1 MTTISVNGTDYP
13 IKFGRMALIAIMKLT
28 NAKGL
33 SELSKLDSLSP
44 EKWGDFVLAGLENG
58 CKVEKTKAP
67 TLAEVN
73 DELDTNPQL
82 YMEAINVLGAD
93 ITPADKPV
101 AEGN

>member
-58 CKVEKTKAP
+58 CKVEKIQAP

>member
-28 NAKGL
+28 DAKGL

-58 CKVEKTKAP
+58 CKVDKNQSTYLGRGERRTRHQP
-67 TLAEVN
+67 
-73 DELDTNPQL
+73 
-82 YMEAINVLGAD
+82 AIVHG
-93 ITPADKPV
+93 
-101 AEGN
+101 GNQCTRG

>member
-28 NAKGL
+28 GAKGL

-58 CKVEKTKAP
+58 CKVEKIQSAYTTRGERRTRHQP
-67 TLAEVN
+67 
-73 DELDTNPQL
+73 
-82 YMEAINVLGAD
+82 AIVHGSNQCTRG
-93 ITPADKPV
+93 
-101 AEGN
+101 